1 MVYHQD
7 YHHHFIRMM
16 VQGQQPQPQ
25 PQPQQQQQQPH
36 AVLQFVIVGR
46 DDAPLFDADL
56 TMFGHHMP
64 EQDGD
69 AGMKKNAVARPHY
82 LYHFVL
88 HASLDAMD
96 DLEWTQKQAF
106 LGVVDRFNN
115 LQVSGY
121 ILPGNRLRLLLLHDG
136 KSEEMVKTFFRG
148 VHHLLVPRVLNPFFL
163 PKERIYSA
171 EFHAQMRRLSK
182 HVFGV

>member
-1 MVYHQD
+1 MSQ
-7 YHHHFIRMM
+7 
-16 VQGQQPQPQ
+16 QPPPQQQPQ
-25 PQPQQQQQQPH
+25 

-46 DDAPLFDADL
+46 DDVPLFDGDL
-56 TMFGHHMP
+56 TVFGQIP
-64 EQDGD
+64 ESDVD
-69 AGMKKNAVARPHY
+69 NASKPHVVAGRPHY

-121 ILPGNRLRLLLLHDG
+121 IIPGNRLRLLLLHDG

-148 VHHLLVPRVLNPFFL
+148 VHHLLVPRMLNPFFL
-163 PKERIYSA
+163 PKERIHSA

>member
-1 MVYHQD
+1 MSQ
-7 YHHHFIRMM
+7 
-16 VQGQQPQPQ
+16 QQPT
-25 PQPQQQQQQPH
+25 QQQQQQPQT
-36 AVLQFVIVGR
+36 VLQFVIVGR
-46 DDAPLFDADL
+46 DDVPLFDGDL
-56 TMFGHHMP
+56 KVFGKMP
-64 EQDGD
+64 GNDGED
-69 AGMKKNAVARPHY
+69 ASKPQMGRPHY

-121 ILPGNRLRLLLLHDG
+121 IIPGNRLRLLLLHDG
-136 KSEEMVKTFFRG
+136 KSEEMVKAFFRG
-148 VHHLLVPRVLNPFFL
+148 VHHLLVPRMLNPFFL
-163 PKERIYSA
+163 PKERIHSA
-171 EFHAQMRRLSK
+171 EFHTQMRRLSK